1 MHPRPPRLRTRRR
14 AAYTVVEILV
24 AMTIGAIV
32 STLVMSFF
40 VFNLRSIFHGEQK
53 LLINGDIRDLTST
66 MMQQARAAN
75 FSVIYPSFHAQ
86 NSTTG
91 QPVSRGRT
99 FVNGATTVTVPEY
112 RVRAG
117 EAGDFLVLVYTAD
130 NSVFDSRFYN
140 NNPADDPIHQV
151 MVTRIV
157 AYWVAPNR
165 TPGPAGRNA
174 LYTFDT
180 ENFRAPGAETVTTPW
195 GATLPVALTTAV
207 TLESLLPPANAAE
220 AVAAHHQTVINDLV
234 GRALVDGADT
244 GLNFINFADRSIIV
258 QTRVL
263 HGSRAKRVTNTY
275 NFAITPRG

>member
-1 MHPRPPRLRTRRR
+1 MQTRLSPTARLR
-14 AAYTVVEILV
+14 AGFTVSELLI

-32 STLVMSFF
+32 STLVMAFF

-75 FSVIYPSFHAQ
+75 FSVIYPSFYAQ

-91 QPVSRGRT
+91 LPVFRGRT
-99 FVNGATTVTVPEY
+99 FVDGSTTVTVPEY
-112 RVRAG
+112 RVRAE

-130 NSVFDSRFYN
+130 NSIFDSRFYN
-140 NNPADDPIHQV
+140 ADPTDDPIHQV
-151 MVTRIV
+151 QVTRIV
-157 AYWVAPNR
+157 GYWVAPNR
-165 TPGPAGRNA
+165 TPGATGRNA

-180 ENFRAPGAETVTTPW
+180 DTYRTPGTSTITTPW
-195 GATLPVALTTAV
+195 GATLPVSLTPTV
-207 TLESLLPPANAAE
+207 TLESLLPPATAAE
-220 AVAAHHQTVINDLV
+220 AVASRHPIVINDLV
-234 GRALVDGADT
+234 GRAVVDGVNT
-244 GLNFINFADRSIIV
+244 GLNFINFGNRSIIV

-263 HGSRAKRVTNTY
+263 HGNRAKRVTNTY